1 MNQKKVNTAS
11 SLNRNIFLGVILAL
25 GVLFIYWQVLYNLIQ
40 QLAADEDFS
49 YGLLL
54 PFVSAYLVY
63 LKWPELRRRPWRPSW
78 VGLIFLALALILL
91 VSGKLVTEY
100 YSMRLSFIIFTAGLL
115 LLLGG
120 WGILRL
126 LAFPLVL
133 LILML
138 PLPGIITS
146 ALTLPLQL
154 TSSCLAAAILRTL
167 GYPLVLAGNIIDLG
181 VRQLQ
186 VVAACSGLRYIL
198 SLLALGII
206 FCYFYQ
212 RTAWKA
218 AVLLIALI
226 PAAILAN
233 ALRIAA
239 MGVNPSLQE
248 GFWHGFTG
256 WLIFIFCF
264 SILALLNSAL
274 NRLQPRVA
282 PVSESPQVIES
293 AATPPTSL
301 RPYFIAAL
309 ALIIISGSLFY
320 TVAQPPRVPLLQSFD
335 HFPLQLGPWQGHRT
349 YMDQEIFAKTD
360 ADSYFEADYSSAG
373 QETVSLYISH
383 YETQSSAGGLGHNPA
398 NCMTGSGWETLES
411 GNAEITP
418 GYPVN
423 YLLLKRKGMG
433 TPLLVY
439 YWNIQQGRW
448 LAESGNARLYK
459 LISIYQ
465 GIRLHR
471 ADWVLVRIITP
482 IEMNVATAN
491 TTLRSFGRLLIPVL
505 PEFIK
510 SNQNHKVFLN
520 SLRK

>member
-1 MNQKKVNTAS
+1 MNLKKVDTAS
-11 SLNRNIFLGVILAL
+11 SLNRNIFLGVVLAL
-25 GVLFIYWQVLYNLIQ
+25 GVLLIYWQVLYNLFQ

-146 ALTLPLQL
+146 TLTLPLQL

-206 FCYFYQ
+206 YCYFYQ
-212 RTAWKA
+212 RTVWKA

-233 ALRIAA
+233 ALRVAA
-239 MGVNPSLQE
+239 MGVYPSLQE

-256 WLIFIFCF
+256 WLIFVFCF
-264 SILALLNSAL
+264 SILALLNGGL

-282 PVSESPQVIES
+282 SASESPQVTET

-309 ALIIISGSLFY
+309 AMIIISGSLFY

-349 YMDQEIFAKTD
+349 YMDQKIFAKTD

-373 QETVSLYISH
+373 QESVSFYIAH
-383 YETQSSAGGLGHNPA
+383 YETQATTGGLGHNPA
-398 NCMTGSGWETLES
+398 ICMTGSGWETLES
-411 GNAEITP
+411 GNAELAP

-439 YWNIQQGRW
+439 YWNIQQGLW
-448 LAESGNARLYK
+448 LAEGGNARLYK

-471 ADWVLVRIITP
+471 SDWALVRLMTP
-482 IEMNVATAN
+482 LSNDKQSAE
-491 TTLRSFGRLLIPVL
+491 SRLSDFAQQLL
-505 PEFIK
+505 PILPQFIREERVTK
-510 SNQNHKVFLN
+510 
-520 SLRK
+520 